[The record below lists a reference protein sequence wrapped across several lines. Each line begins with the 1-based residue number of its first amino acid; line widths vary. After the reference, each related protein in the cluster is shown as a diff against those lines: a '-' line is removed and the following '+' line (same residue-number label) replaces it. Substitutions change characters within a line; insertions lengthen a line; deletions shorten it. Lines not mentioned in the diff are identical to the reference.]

1 MGTALKAKAALAEQ
15 RAAAEAEGIF
25 EPTLEQRA
33 SINRLRDLEKRARA
47 IETEAAAIK
56 ASLISDMEALGA
68 IALAL
73 DGKNLVHIVAKT
85 REEVYRDQLEAQ
97 YPEVAAA
104 FYSATAEYERHLP
117 EFTFRVPATPAK
129 TFPGVK

>member
-1 MGTALKAKAALAEQ
+1 MGNVKAHAALAEQ

-33 SINRLRDLEKRARA
+33 AINRLRDLDKRARA
-47 IETEAAAIK
+47 IETESAAIK
-56 ASLISDMEALGA
+56 KALIAEMEEVGA
-68 IALAL
+68 VALAL
-73 DGKNLVHIVAKT
+73 DGKNLVHIVGKT
-85 REEVYRDQLEAQ
+85 REEFFREQMEAE

-104 FYSATAEYERHLP
+104 YYSAEAEYEKHAS